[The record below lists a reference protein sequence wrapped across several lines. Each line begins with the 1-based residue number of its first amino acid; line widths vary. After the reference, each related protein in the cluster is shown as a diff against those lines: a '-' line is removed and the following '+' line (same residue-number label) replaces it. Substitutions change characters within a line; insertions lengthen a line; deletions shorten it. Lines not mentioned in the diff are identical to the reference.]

1 MLVRRRGTARTE
13 KVNQSDAIMKK
24 GLLLVVALLGI
35 VCGAKGQTT
44 MTKNSIVLSAGVGI
58 GTALDIGRTVVPPI
72 VFQGEYGVVDHLFDA
87 HSAIGVGAC
96 IGYAAGQ
103 KTYDRLF
110 YQYIT
115 SVLLGVR
122 GTFHYEF
129 VERLDT
135 YAGIMLG
142 GNIANTRNEGIWP
155 GAGNPPRNGGFV
167 GDFYLGAKYYVLPY
181 MAVYGEFGFGVAYF
195 TLGVSFKL

>member
-1 MLVRRRGTARTE
+1 
-13 KVNQSDAIMKK
+13 MKK
-24 GLLLVVALLGI
+24 GLLLVVACLCCAFA
-35 VCGAKGQTT
+35 VQAQTT
-44 MTKNSIVLSAGVGI
+44 MTKNSIVLSAGVGL

-72 VFQGEYGVVDHLFDA
+72 VFQGEYGVADRLFDE
-87 HSAIGVGAC
+87 HSSIGVGAC
-96 IGYAAGQ
+96 IGYASGRKATYAGGA
-103 KTYDRLF
+103 LF
-110 YQYIT
+110 RQDIY

-122 GTFHYEF
+122 GAFHYEF

-142 GNIANTRNEGIWP
+142 GNIANSKSNDIWL
-155 GAGNPPRNGGFV
+155 GAGNPPRSGGFV
-167 GDFYLGAKYYVLPY
+167 GDFFLGAKYYVLPY

>member
-1 MLVRRRGTARTE
+1 
-13 KVNQSDAIMKK
+13 MKK
-24 GLLLVVALLGI
+24 GLLLVVACL
-35 VCGAKGQTT
+35 CCAFAAQAQTI
-44 MTKNSIVLSAGVGI
+44 MTKNSIVLSAGVGL

-72 VFQGEYGVVDHLFDA
+72 VFQGEYGVADRLFDE
-87 HSAIGVGAC
+87 HSSIGVGAC
-96 IGYAAGQ
+96 IGYAGGR
-103 KTYDRLF
+103 KTYYDGF
-110 YQYIT
+110 FKQDVY

-122 GTFHYEF
+122 GAFHYEF

-142 GNIANTRNEGIWP
+142 GNIANTSNDGVWP

-167 GDFYLGAKYYVLPY
+167 GDFFLGAKYYVLPY

>member
-1 MLVRRRGTARTE
+1 
-13 KVNQSDAIMKK
+13 MKK
-24 GLLLVVALLGI
+24 GLLLIMACL
-35 VCGAKGQTT
+35 CCAFAAQGQTT

-72 VFQGEYGVVDHLFDA
+72 VFQGEYGVADQLFDA
-87 HSAIGVGAC
+87 HSAIGVGLC
-96 IGYAAGQ
+96 VGYAAGH
-103 KTYDRLF
+103 KVYDRMF
-110 YQYIT
+110 YQDIN

-155 GAGNPPRNGGFV
+155 GHGNPPRNGGFV

-195 TLGVSFKL
+195 TLGVSFRL